1 MTQKF
6 FFLCSFA
13 FVFVCT
19 SCDGKALFEGYGEF
33 HFKKKTSDGKQ
44 MERCVIE
51 GKKLSVYEENV
62 EADFWSRLYFSIGAK
77 NLNRVYRFAYE
88 NESEKE
94 FFGTYQ
100 FPVTT
105 GIGAIHENT
114 GMVVVETSDL
124 ITIFYNK
131 EPVDGF
137 FIEKN
142 PFSKKILFV
151 FKSRLSELKR
161 KEGVCFYYI

>member
-1 MTQKF
+1 MTRNF

-33 HFKKKTSDGKQ
+33 HLKKKTSDGKQ

-114 GMVVVETSDL
+114 VMVVV
-124 ITIFYNK
+124 
-131 EPVDGF
+131 
-137 FIEKN
+137 
-142 PFSKKILFV
+142 
-151 FKSRLSELKR
+151 
-161 KEGVCFYYI
+161 